1 VGKVQAKD
9 VDAARPYLLMDHFRM
24 EVMARR
30 SRSAGQLVEFVT
42 TFVRFYELVTSVEPK
57 RKALALSTDEL
68 KAATQ
73 VGHTRPPTLPQT
85 FTHFTAQNLENIFHT
100 RQLKTGG
107 CSDNRNNRNTKLLRR
122 HRPG

>member
-1 VGKVQAKD
+1 MQAKD

-73 VGHTRPPTLPQT
+73 VGHTRPPSCRKHSHVPQ
-85 FTHFTAQNLENIFHT
+85 LRIF
-100 RQLKTGG
+100 KIF
-107 CSDNRNNRNTKLLRR
+107 SIPDNS
-122 HRPG
+122 RP